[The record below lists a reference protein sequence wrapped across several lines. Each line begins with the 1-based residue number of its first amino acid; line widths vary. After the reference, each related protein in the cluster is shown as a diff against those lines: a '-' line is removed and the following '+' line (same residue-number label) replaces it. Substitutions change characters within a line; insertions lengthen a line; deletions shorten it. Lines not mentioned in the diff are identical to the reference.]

1 MQPPPKATL
10 MGIATAGQAVGFS
23 VTLFLL
29 LSGQALGYSVTLFLL
44 VSFSPSFLLYLVTD
58 LASSAP
64 KTTEMVFC
72 RAGAPCQEIPPPHRR
87 GCRAPAFQGPF
98 GYFLQEVFPHNHPSS
113 PHHKLEKRLWPVV
126 WMSLDTDVQSFLSLP
141 AATKYRGCLKLRF
154 HCLQQV
160 TE

>member
-10 MGIATAGQAVGFS
+10 VGIATAGQAVGFS

-72 RAGAPCQEIPPPHRR
+72 RAGAPCQEIPPPPGVDVVPLHF
-87 GCRAPAFQGPF
+87 RAHSDTFCKRF
-98 GYFLQEVFPHNHPSS
+98 SHTITLQALITS
-113 PHHKLEKRLWPVV
+113 
-126 WMSLDTDVQSFLSLP
+126 
-141 AATKYRGCLKLRF
+141 
-154 HCLQQV
+154 
-160 TE
+160 

>member
-72 RAGAPCQEIPPPHRR
+72 RAGAPCQEIPPPPAWMSCPCISGPIRILSAR
-87 GCRAPAFQGPF
+87 GFPTQSPF
-98 GYFLQEVFPHNHPSS
+98 KPSS
-113 PHHKLEKRLWPVV
+113 QARETFVACG
-126 WMSLDTDVQSFLSLP
+126 LD
-141 AATKYRGCLKLRF
+141 
-154 HCLQQV
+154 V
-160 TE
+160 TGY